1 MKILKLFI
9 LVLAVT
15 VSITSC
21 SKDDETTSV
30 SGNKY
35 ETTYAKII
43 VKIGGAEQT
52 IEYKS
57 IEKLKENELY
67 LKAEFRSDKTFWVYE
82 LVGEGDDSYEW
93 IQAGTW
99 SQKDSNITIEVE
111 GETLTGKIDG
121 SKLIMIVDF
130 DDVTA
135 KKLGL
140 GEVQPSGSI
149 EWHFTK
155 I

>member
-1 MKILKLFI
+1 MKTLKLFI
-9 LVLAVT
+9 FVLAVS
-15 VSITSC
+15 VSMISC

-35 ETTYAKII
+35 ETTYAKIT
-43 VKIGGAEQT
+43 VKIGDAEQT
-52 IEYKS
+52 VEYKS
-57 IEKLKENELY
+57 IEELKANELY
-67 LKAEFRSDKTFWVYE
+67 LKVEFKSDNTFWVYE
-82 LVGEGDDSYEW
+82 MTGEEDDTYEW

-99 SQKDSNITIEVE
+99 TQKDSNITIEVE

-121 SKLIMIVDF
+121 SKLIITVTF
-130 DDVTA
+130 DDMTA

-140 GEVQPSGSI
+140 GEVQPSGTI
-149 EWHFTK
+149 EWHFSK